1 MTLQLPLI
9 PPDVQQWLTAEVP
22 DMTGRHV
29 LVTGANSGIGL
40 EAARLLAARGAHVFM
55 GCRSPERGEAAL
67 QALRRCR
74 RQGGD
79 LMVLQCG
86 DCDVRMQ
93 MGRDNDV
100 NDIDIGLSDQLPIV
114 RADRDVGAGSSS
126 GCL

>member
-1 MTLQLPLI
+1 MLFRSGKDSLAVT
-9 PPDVQQWLTAEVP
+9 D
-22 DMTGRHV
+22 TGGH
-29 LVTGANSGIGL
+29 GFFEQNMFA
-40 EAARLLAARGAHVFM
+40 
-55 GCRSPERGEAAL
+55 
-67 QALRRCR
+67 
-74 RQGGD
+74 
-79 LMVLQCG
+79 VLQCG